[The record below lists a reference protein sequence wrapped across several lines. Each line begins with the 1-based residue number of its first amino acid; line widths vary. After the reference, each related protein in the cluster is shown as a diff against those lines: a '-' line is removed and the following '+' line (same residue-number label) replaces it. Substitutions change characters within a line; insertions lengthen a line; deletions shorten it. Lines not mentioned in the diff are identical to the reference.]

1 MQLFVELFGNIG
13 NFTWQQGLMI
23 LIGCVLIWCAIKR
36 EMEPTLLLPMGFGAI
51 LVNLPFVN
59 TEAIETLFEAGIAT
73 ELFPLLLFIG
83 IGAMIDF
90 GPLLSNPKMM
100 LFGAAA
106 QFGIFFTLGMAVL
119 VGFNLQDAAS
129 ISIIG
134 AADGPTSIYVA
145 NYFNSQYQGA
155 IMVAAYSYMALVPI
169 VQPPVIRL
177 CTTQKERKIRMPY
190 NPSAVSGTTRI
201 LFPIFVTVVA
211 GTIAPKSAEL
221 IGFLMFGNL
230 IRECGVL
237 GSLSASAQNE
247 LANLITLVLG
257 ISVSFRMKAEMFVTV
272 ETLVILLLGL
282 VAFVFD
288 TVGGVFFAKF
298 LNLFSKTK
306 INPMVG
312 AAAMRPA
319 VRRAASRALKLSFSA
334 ATVVASLSAM

>member
-177 CTTQKERKIRMPY
+177 CTTKKERKIRMPY

-201 LFPIFVTVVA
+201 LFPIFVAIVA

-288 TVGGVFFAKF
+288 TLGGC
-298 LNLFSKTK
+298 LLYTSD
-306 INPMVG
+306 
-312 AAAMRPA
+312 AADE
-319 VRRAASRALKLSFSA
+319 
-334 ATVVASLSAM
+334 